1 MKIYVDEQKRYEDTK
16 ATGQCFTG
24 VGAIGLIAIVLLDTG
39 VIKLAALDSVNKLM
53 VSIVMGLV
61 FLIFFIIGM
70 KSFMELK
77 DISKKID
84 RNNSLEEEIMEYV
97 TVTHRDELMTLAS
110 SGEKEM
116 PAQVIYTTK
125 ELSLSH
131 QSLLKNT
138 ACLRKASSIIWLKK
152 FILKF
157 IVILSKNSAIIITI
171 YFL

>member
-1 MKIYVDEQKRYEDTK
+1 
-16 ATGQCFTG
+16 
-24 VGAIGLIAIVLLDTG
+24 
-39 VIKLAALDSVNKLM
+39 
-53 VSIVMGLV
+53 
-61 FLIFFIIGM
+61 
-70 KSFMELK
+70 
-77 DISKKID
+77 
-84 RNNSLEEEIMEYV
+84 MEYV

-110 SGEKEM
+110 SGEKGD
-116 PAQVIYTTK
+116 ACSGDLYYK

-157 IVILSKNSAIIITI
+157 IVILSKNSAIIISI

>member
-16 ATGQCFTG
+16 ATGQCFTA

-77 DISKKID
+77 DISKKIE
-84 RNNSLEEEIMEYV
+84 NNSLEEEIMEYV
-97 TVTHRDELMTLAS
+97 TVTHKDELMTLAS
-110 SGEKEM
+110 SGEKGDACSGDLYYKRAELITS
-116 PAQVIYTTK
+116 VITEKY
-125 ELSLSH
+125 
-131 QSLLKNT
+131 SLLEESFLDHMVEEIYSKIY
-138 ACLRKASSIIWLKK
+138 SD
-152 FILKF
+152 
-157 IVILSKNSAIIITI
+157 IVEE
-171 YFL
+171 

>member
-84 RNNSLEEEIMEYV
+84 RNNSLEEEIMEYA

-110 SGEKEM
+110 SGEKED
-116 PAQVIYTTK
+116 A
-125 ELSLSH
+125 
-131 QSLLKNT
+131 
-138 ACLRKASSIIWLKK
+138 
-152 FILKF
+152 
-157 IVILSKNSAIIITI
+157 
-171 YFL
+171 

>member
-1 MKIYVDEQKRYEDTK
+1 MKIYVDEQKRYDDTK

-53 VSIVMGLV
+53 V

-110 SGEKEM
+110 SGEKGDACSGDLYYKRAELITS
-116 PAQVIYTTK
+116 VITEKY
-125 ELSLSH
+125 
-131 QSLLKNT
+131 SLLEESFLDHMVEEIYSKIY
-138 ACLRKASSIIWLKK
+138 SD
-152 FILKF
+152 
-157 IVILSKNSAIIITI
+157 IVEE
-171 YFL
+171 

>member
-1 MKIYVDEQKRYEDTK
+1 MKIYVDEQKRYDDTK

-61 FLIFFIIGM
+61 FLIFIIGM

-110 SGEKEM
+110 SGEKGDACSGDLYYKRAELITS
-116 PAQVIYTTK
+116 VITEKY
-125 ELSLSH
+125 
-131 QSLLKNT
+131 SLLEESFLDHMVEEIYSKIY
-138 ACLRKASSIIWLKK
+138 SD
-152 FILKF
+152 
-157 IVILSKNSAIIITI
+157 IVEE
-171 YFL
+171 

>member
-110 SGEKEM
+110 SG
-116 PAQVIYTTK
+116 TK

-157 IVILSKNSAIIITI
+157 IVILSKNSAIIISI

>member
-1 MKIYVDEQKRYEDTK
+1 
-16 ATGQCFTG
+16 
-24 VGAIGLIAIVLLDTG
+24 
-39 VIKLAALDSVNKLM
+39 M

-110 SGEKEM
+110 SGEKGD
-116 PAQVIYTTK
+116 ACSGDLYYK
-125 ELSLSH
+125 RAELT
-131 QSLLKNT
+131 LLKNT

-152 FILKF
+152 FILKY

>member
-1 MKIYVDEQKRYEDTK
+1 MCIRDR
-16 ATGQCFTG
+16 
-24 VGAIGLIAIVLLDTG
+24 LDTG

-61 FLIFFIIGM
+61 FLIFFIIGI

-110 SGEKEM
+110 SGEKED
-116 PAQVIYTTK
+116 ACSGDLYYKRAELITSVITEKY
-125 ELSLSH
+125 
-131 QSLLKNT
+131 SLLEESFLDHMVEEIYSKIY
-138 ACLRKASSIIWLKK
+138 SD
-152 FILKF
+152 
-157 IVILSKNSAIIITI
+157 IVEE
-171 YFL
+171 

>member
-84 RNNSLEEEIMEYV
+84 RNNSLEEEIMEYA
-97 TVTHRDELMTLAS
+97 TVTHRDELMTS
-110 SGEKEM
+110 SGEKGDACSGDLYYKRAELITS
-116 PAQVIYTTK
+116 VITEKY
-125 ELSLSH
+125 
-131 QSLLKNT
+131 SLLEESFLDHMVEEIYSKIY
-138 ACLRKASSIIWLKK
+138 SD
-152 FILKF
+152 
-157 IVILSKNSAIIITI
+157 IVEE
-171 YFL
+171 

>member
-16 ATGQCFTG
+16 ATGQCFTA

-77 DISKKID
+77 DISK
-84 RNNSLEEEIMEYV
+84 NNSLEEEIMEYV

-110 SGEKEM
+110 SGEKGDACSGDLYYKRAELITS
-116 PAQVIYTTK
+116 VITEKY
-125 ELSLSH
+125 
-131 QSLLKNT
+131 SLLEESFLDHMVEEIYSKIY
-138 ACLRKASSIIWLKK
+138 SD
-152 FILKF
+152 
-157 IVILSKNSAIIITI
+157 IVEE
-171 YFL
+171 

>member
-16 ATGQCFTG
+16 ATGQCFTA

-84 RNNSLEEEIMEYV
+84 RNNSLEEEIME
-97 TVTHRDELMTLAS
+97 RR
-110 SGEKEM
+110 G
-116 PAQVIYTTK
+116 
-125 ELSLSH
+125 
-131 QSLLKNT
+131 
-138 ACLRKASSIIWLKK
+138 SSICNDSLRSIRTRKRR
-152 FILKF
+152 
-157 IVILSKNSAIIITI
+157 VR
-171 YFL
+171 FLDLLLNV

>member
-70 KSFMELK
+70 KAF
-77 DISKKID
+77 
-84 RNNSLEEEIMEYV
+84 NNSLEKEIMEYV

-110 SGEKEM
+110 SGEKGDACSGDLYYKRAELITS
-116 PAQVIYTTK
+116 VITEKY
-125 ELSLSH
+125 
-131 QSLLKNT
+131 SLLEESFLDHMVEEIYSKIY
-138 ACLRKASSIIWLKK
+138 SD
-152 FILKF
+152 
-157 IVILSKNSAIIITI
+157 IVEE
-171 YFL
+171 

>member
-16 ATGQCFTG
+16 ATGQCFTA

-84 RNNSLEEEIMEYV
+84 RNNSLEKEIMEYV

-110 SGEKEM
+110 YGEKED
-116 PAQVIYTTK
+116 ACSGDLYYKRAELITSVITEKY
-125 ELSLSH
+125 
-131 QSLLKNT
+131 SLLEESFLDHMVEEIYSKIY
-138 ACLRKASSIIWLKK
+138 SD
-152 FILKF
+152 
-157 IVILSKNSAIIITI
+157 IVEE
-171 YFL
+171 

>member
-110 SGEKEM
+110 SGEKED
-116 PAQVIYTTK
+116 ACSGDLYYKRAELITSVITEKY
-125 ELSLSH
+125 
-131 QSLLKNT
+131 SLLEESF
-138 ACLRKASSIIWLKK
+138 LDHMVEEILLK
-152 FILKF
+152 LY
-157 IVILSKNSAIIITI
+157 T
-171 YFL
+171 

>member
-16 ATGQCFTG
+16 ATGQCFTA
-24 VGAIGLIAIVLLDTG
+24 VGAIGLIAIVMLDTG

-77 DISKKID
+77 DISKND
-84 RNNSLEEEIMEYV
+84 RNNSLEKEIMEYV

-110 SGEKEM
+110 SGEKGDACSGDLYYKRAELITS
-116 PAQVIYTTK
+116 VITEKY
-125 ELSLSH
+125 
-131 QSLLKNT
+131 SLLEESFLDHMVEEIYSKIY
-138 ACLRKASSIIWLKK
+138 SD
-152 FILKF
+152 
-157 IVILSKNSAIIITI
+157 IVEE
-171 YFL
+171 

>member
-1 MKIYVDEQKRYEDTK
+1 M
-16 ATGQCFTG
+16 
-24 VGAIGLIAIVLLDTG
+24 LLDTG

-110 SGEKEM
+110 SGEKGD
-116 PAQVIYTTK
+116 AC
-125 ELSLSH
+125 
-131 QSLLKNT
+131 SLLKNT

>member
-39 VIKLAALDSVNKLM
+39 VIKLAALDSVKLM

-110 SGEKEM
+110 SGEKGDACSGDLYYKRAELITS
-116 PAQVIYTTK
+116 VITEKY
-125 ELSLSH
+125 
-131 QSLLKNT
+131 SLLEESFLDHMVEEIYSKIY
-138 ACLRKASSIIWLKK
+138 SD
-152 FILKF
+152 
-157 IVILSKNSAIIITI
+157 IVEE
-171 YFL
+171 

>member
-1 MKIYVDEQKRYEDTK
+1 
-16 ATGQCFTG
+16 
-24 VGAIGLIAIVLLDTG
+24 
-39 VIKLAALDSVNKLM
+39 M

-84 RNNSLEEEIMEYV
+84 RNNSLEEEIMEYA

-110 SGEKEM
+110 SGEKGD
-116 PAQVIYTTK
+116 ACFDLYYK

-138 ACLRKASSIIWLKK
+138 ARLEEKLPRS
-152 FILKF
+152 
-157 IVILSKNSAIIITI
+157 
-171 YFL
+171 YG